1 MKKLHFKDN
10 FLYKSIHKT
19 KMSYTAKKW
28 TPEEVEIAVGLY
40 KKGKDY
46 KYISGKVDGR
56 SPFAI
61 QCKLETYVLDKINN
75 GSTYKSLA
83 KDLNKPEED
92 LKTMYESQIKRNSS
106 KNQMGGSTNMTNSSN
121 SYNSSNMSNSSN
133 TSNMSNNF
141 FASPNTAYG
150 LINRIMTPFIEY
162 NENLEKLEKLKDN
175 GTIESKTYKEIKKI
189 LSANP
194 IEPDKFISQLKSTVE
209 TKRINPVKS
218 DSKTSESDNS
228 DDESKDK
235 DKSKDREIDAPEP
248 EVKLPRKRLF

>member
-1 MKKLHFKDN
+1 
-10 FLYKSIHKT
+10 
-19 KMSYTAKKW
+19 MSYTAKKW
-28 TPEEVEIAVGLY
+28 TPEEVETAIGLY

-75 GSTYKSLA
+75 GSSYKSLA
-83 KDLNKPEED
+83 KDLNKSEED

-106 KNQMGGSTNMTNSSN
+106 KNQMGGGSAMSAMSTNMST
-121 SYNSSNMSNSSN
+121 
-133 TSNMSNNF
+133 TNNF
-141 FASPNTAYG
+141 FAAPNTAFG

-162 NENLEKLEKLKDN
+162 NENLEKLEKLKEN

-189 LSANP
+189 LNANP
-194 IEPDKFISQLKSTVE
+194 IDPEKFISQLKSTVE

-228 DDESKDK
+228 DDEKDEK
-235 DKSKDREIDAPEP
+235 DEKSKGGDREPPEP